1 MSEKMATAHVN
12 LTNAGELRD
21 SVVPFHSNIARL
33 FTVSQTPQTSK
44 NGLGESTVITNGS
57 CNRDDLID
65 TEEDSP
71 SLWSVSPSYDQRRIR
86 HRSTSC
92 DVATNSDC
100 CTTSIKLKR
109 GIHDVML
116 DCLSHQVCGEMRGS
130 ENTSE
135 TLKCP
140 PPG

>member
-1 MSEKMATAHVN
+1 MSEKMATAQVN
-12 LTNAGELRD
+12 LMNAGELRD
-21 SVVPFHSNIARL
+21 SVVAFHSNIARL

-92 DVATNSDC
+92 DDATNSDC
-100 CTTSIKLKR
+100 CTINQAQAEDSCFT
-109 GIHDVML
+109 L